1 MLARNSTLIKLLKM
15 PTSPARAHEG
25 LSLTKCFSCNYSSK
39 ADNEPNFLE
48 SVEIY
53 YDKAAKISKIDEATL
68 SHMKATDSV
77 LSVTFPIERE
87 DGSFDIIKAYRAQ
100 HSKHKMPVKGGIRY
114 SPEVDLQEVEALGA
128 LMTYKCAVV
137 DVPFGGAKGGVC
149 IDPRAYSV
157 NELERITRRYAM
169 ELCQKN
175 FLGAGV
181 DVPAPDMGTGPREM
195 SWIAD
200 TYRQFHHQ
208 DVNGIGCV
216 TGKPVSQGGI
226 RGRNEA
232 TGLGVYYGIKEFLR
246 FPEVREMTGLRENI
260 KGMSIV
266 IQGFGNV
273 GYWSARFF
281 ERGGAKIVGIVERE
295 GAVVNL
301 DG

>member
-1 MLARNSTLIKLLKM
+1 
-15 PTSPARAHEG
+15 
-25 LSLTKCFSCNYSSK
+25 
-39 ADNEPNFLE
+39 
-48 SVEIY
+48 
-53 YDKAAKISKIDEATL
+53 
-68 SHMKATDSV
+68 
-77 LSVTFPIERE
+77 
-87 DGSFDIIKAYRAQ
+87 
-100 HSKHKMPVKGGIRY
+100 
-114 SPEVDLQEVEALGA
+114 
-128 LMTYKCAVV
+128 
-137 DVPFGGAKGGVC
+137 
-149 IDPRAYSV
+149 
-157 NELERITRRYAM
+157 
-169 ELCQKN
+169 
-175 FLGAGV
+175 
-181 DVPAPDMGTGPREM
+181 MGTGPREM

-281 ERGGAKIVGIVERE
+281 ERAGAKIVGIVERE
-295 GAVVNL
+295 GAVVNP